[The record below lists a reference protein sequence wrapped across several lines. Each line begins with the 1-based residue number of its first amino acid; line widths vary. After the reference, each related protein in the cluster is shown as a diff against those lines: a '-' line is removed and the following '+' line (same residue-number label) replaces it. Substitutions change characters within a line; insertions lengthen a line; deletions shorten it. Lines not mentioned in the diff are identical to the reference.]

1 MANTTA
7 VYARIDTDLKE
18 RAETILAKLG
28 ISPSSAIQ
36 MLYSQIII
44 ENGMPFVSRLPER
57 RPTTIG
63 GMSDSEVLNEIQ
75 KGIDSMKN
83 SEGLTPD
90 EVDAELNR
98 EFGI

>member
-1 MANTTA
+1 
-7 VYARIDTDLKE
+7 
-18 RAETILAKLG
+18 
-28 ISPSSAIQ
+28 

-44 ENGMPFVSRLPER
+44 ENGMPFVSRLLER
-57 RPTTIG
+57 RPTAIG
-63 GMSDSEVLNEIQ
+63 GMSDSEVWNEIQ

-83 SEGLTPD
+83 SAGFTPD